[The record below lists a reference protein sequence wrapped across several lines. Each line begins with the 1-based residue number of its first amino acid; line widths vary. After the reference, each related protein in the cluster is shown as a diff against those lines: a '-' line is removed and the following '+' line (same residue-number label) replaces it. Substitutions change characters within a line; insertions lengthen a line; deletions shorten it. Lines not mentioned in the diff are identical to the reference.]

1 MARRPDARALL
12 FERIR
17 TSPPKFVHARGV
29 PYTVAV
35 EEAEDPRE
43 IDHVFLQLEVP
54 PYGRL
59 RVCVNTLSRLNRDA
73 GYDGRVRV
81 GIIRSAYVEKPLPGL
96 EECAGLD
103 YAKHEEKHNVFY
115 EHFAHAALVAALVAK
130 MKVAIRA
137 EVWGELYASDHL
149 GIHQIHSRRASNAV
163 PIDVPNRDGALK
175 LYYPQD
181 NVAEAFLFK
190 FDGQT

>member
-17 TSPPKFVHARGV
+17 TSPPKFVHVRGI

-35 EEAEDPRE
+35 EESEDPLKV
-43 IDHVFLQLEVP
+43 DHIYLNVEAP
-54 PYGRL
+54 PFGRL
-59 RVCVNTLSRLNRDA
+59 RVAINTLSRLNRDA
-73 GYDGRVRV
+73 GFDPRMRV
-81 GIIRSAYVEKPLPGL
+81 GIIRSTYTEKPTPGL

-103 YAKHEEKHNVFY
+103 YAKQEEKHNVFY
-115 EHFAHAALVAALVAK
+115 ETLDHDAIVEMLVAK

-137 EVWGELYASDHL
+137 EIWGELYARDHI
-149 GIHQIHSRRASNAV
+149 GIHQVHCRRASSAV
-163 PIDVPNRDGALK
+163 PQDLKSRDGAFK

-181 NVAEAFLFK
+181 NLAEAFLLK
-190 FDGQT
+190 FHGQP